1 MGQWAPLRDQEE
13 FADLFRVATPPPLPP
28 RAKPEPVTEFPPV
41 RATSRDTFAP
51 VAEKE
56 EEFSVEPP
64 AREPIFVKSAGSF
77 HPEGNPWVRF
87 VARLTDVNI
96 FVFGLVILLSYTL
109 PLVSPEL
116 TVKWV
121 ADVDARANYLVAL
134 PFAFLLNGILMSI
147 FGNSIGKA
155 IFGLKVVPIVERYH
169 MNIGDY
175 VGRELRVWVQGFALG
190 IPFVNLFTWHSNFR
204 EVSAGRPA
212 HYDKSM
218 YHVRQNSGGFR
229 ILVGLIVFFAIL
241 VGGAAWNVE
250 AEKARSA
257 IRVAQN
263 WTNPITGQVARIPAG
278 FYPEVTNADDGSI
291 IYAFSHL
298 ERGVQ
303 AFFAAEDA
311 LTEFGGLPGYGAAI
325 RTAIGSTIAVGEFG
339 PTFTTGVLKADGN
352 AVGEGW
358 RTSVY
363 VTEYSGDY
371 WRIILL
377 DTKKSGTGG
386 VNEPEILNALLST
399 ID

>member
-1 MGQWAPLRDQEE
+1 MP
-13 FADLFRVATPPPLPP
+13 VA
-28 RAKPEPVTEFPPV
+28 
-41 RATSRDTFAP
+41 SRDRFAP
-51 VAEKE
+51 VAEEE

-64 AREPIFVKSAGSF
+64 PREPIFVKGAGIG

-109 PLVSPEL
+109 PLLSPEL
-116 TVKWV
+116 TVRWV
-121 ADVDARANYLVAL
+121 TDVDPRANYFVAL
-134 PFAFLLNGILMSI
+134 PVAFLLNGLVMSI

-155 IFGLKVVPIVERYH
+155 IFGLKVGPIVDRYH

-190 IPFVNLFTWHSNFR
+190 IPIVNFFTWHANFR
-204 EVSAGRPA
+204 EVSEGRQA

-229 ILVGLIVFFAIL
+229 IFLGLIVFFCIL
-241 VGGAAWNVE
+241 VGGAYWNVE

-278 FYPEVTNADDGSI
+278 FYPEVMNADDGSI
-291 IYAFSHL
+291 VYAFSNL

-303 AFFAAEDA
+303 ALFAGEEA
-311 LTEFGGLPGYGAAI
+311 LAEFGELASYGAVI
-325 RTAIGSTIAVGEFG
+325 RSVIGSSIAIGEFG
-339 PTFTTGVLKADGN
+339 PTFNAGVLKADGN

-358 RTSVY
+358 RTSLY
-363 VTEYSGDY
+363 VTEFDGDY
-371 WRIILL
+371 WRVVLI
-377 DTKKSGTGG
+377 DTKKSGAGG

-399 ID
+399 VD